1 MLLKVQSIVLLVMA
15 VVLLILSM
23 VSVNGELS
31 KKMKEY
37 NAASEDDKAT
47 QEPVLKNQAPDGV
60 ALQTNAVI
68 LVIVSILLLL
78 LENNGAFRLT
88 LKSEPIIIV
97 VPLFLV
103 IFGILSLIS
112 GTNAQLPRDQRG
124 TIQILKRL
132 KALKDKNASDKA
144 TRATTKAGAIIGSVS
159 YGVCALLGVQLFA
172 CALGLKMSKK

>member
-1 MLLKVQSIVLLVMA
+1 MLLKVQSIVLLVLA
-15 VVLLILSM
+15 VLLLILSM
-23 VSVNGELS
+23 VSVNGDLS
-31 KKMKEY
+31 KKMKAL
-37 NAASEDDKAT
+37 NAAEDKDALET
-47 QEPVLKNQAPDGV
+47 ALKDRAPDGV
-60 ALQTNAVI
+60 VLQSNAVI

-103 IFGILSLIS
+103 IFGVLSLIS

-124 TIQILKRL
+124 TIQILNKL
-132 KALKDKNASDKA
+132 KKLKDKNATDKA
-144 TRATTKAGAIIGSVS
+144 TRATTTVAAVVGSVS
-159 YGVCALLGVQLFA
+159 YGICALLGAQLFA

>member
-1 MLLKVQSIVLLVMA
+1 MLLKVQSIVLLVLA
-15 VVLLILSM
+15 VLLLILSM
-23 VSVNGELS
+23 VSVNGDLS
-31 KKMKEY
+31 KKMKAL
-37 NAASEDDKAT
+37 NAAEDKDALET
-47 QEPVLKNQAPDGV
+47 ALKDRAPDGV
-60 ALQTNAVI
+60 VLQSNAVI

-103 IFGILSLIS
+103 IFGVLSLIS

-124 TIQILKRL
+124 TIQVLKRL
-132 KALKDKNASDKA
+132 KDFKDRVDPEDEN
-144 TRATTKAGAIIGSVS
+144 TRGSTTAAAVVGSIS
-159 YGVCALLGVQLFA
+159 YGICALLGAQLFA